1 MIVIVLDLET
11 TVSKLGEIM
20 DPSAMHEENA
30 CVMAAWL
37 MIEDGKTLG
46 PVKTSVWCHNDQPH
60 PDSREP
66 FQNDLLRADLVVC
79 HNTKFDV
86 TWLVEMDFV
95 LPAKLHC
102 TMIGE
107 YIFARGIQQSKSLK
121 ATAERRDV
129 TRKKSE
135 LIDEMFAQGVGFE
148 RMPLEIVLEYAAADV
163 ISCAEIYLAQI
174 ADLKEEHNSGLWPTF
189 ELMNEMT
196 WFLIEIE
203 RNGICI
209 DLDSLS
215 QVRVLFENERE
226 EIKNELEKE
235 TIEVMGDTVTN
246 LSSGQDMTRLI
257 YGYEFKSDYNK
268 KAFIKA
274 FNIGLGPDGRPTYP
288 PRMSDSEWVFHVK
301 SNMQLA
307 YRTIAERCDLCSG
320 SGKQHRVT
328 KKGDPY
334 KRQPACKM
342 CEGSGA
348 VYRPTTKK
356 AGLGLIPEGPADA
369 TANGFR
375 GDKMTIQRLLV
386 QAERKNN
393 TRAINFLT
401 KYSRL
406 NALNT
411 YLNSFVKGIANHTRP
426 SGLLHANF
434 NQTTTATGRLSSS
447 RPNFQNQPKG
457 GKFPVRKAVVS
468 RFEGGTLGE
477 IDYSQLEFRVA
488 GILSG
493 DKQILDDV
501 TSGKD
506 IHSQTA
512 MIINK
517 CAADKV
523 TKSMRQAAKAYT
535 FAPLYGGM
543 GAGEAPHV
551 QEYFKSYFDIYSGL
565 KKWHKKLM
573 DGVIKDGLV
582 RIPCGREFSF
592 PNAVRFRNGRVSGAT
607 QIVNFPVQ
615 SHATGTIV
623 PLACV
628 RALKAFKMRNLR
640 SKLILT
646 VHDSI
651 VIDIYPGEIGQ
662 VKECA
667 VWAMRDIENEIE
679 ERFGYKLPIPLDI
692 EMEVGKNWMEMSEV
706 SLN

>member
-1 MIVIVLDLET
+1 
-11 TVSKLGEIM
+11 
-20 DPSAMHEENA
+20 
-30 CVMAAWL
+30 

-46 PVKTSVWCHNDQPH
+46 PIQHSVWFHDEKPQ

-66 FQNDLLRADLVVC
+66 LQRDLGRADLLC
-79 HNTKFDV
+79 AHNDKFDV
-86 TWLVEMDFV
+86 TWLLEMEFV
-95 LPAKLHC
+95 LPNEIWC

-107 YIFARGIQQSKSLK
+107 YIFSRGIRRPLSLK

-129 TRKKSE
+129 TRKKSDLVDE
-135 LIDEMFAQGVGFE
+135 LFASGVGFE
-148 RMPLEIVLEYAAADV
+148 KMPLDTVLEYAEADV
-163 ISCAEIYLAQI
+163 VSCAEIYLAQI
-174 ADLKEEHNSGLWPTF
+174 EDLKLEENIGLLPTF
-189 ELMNEMT
+189 KLMNEMT
-196 WFLIEIE
+196 WFLCEIE
-203 RNGICI
+203 RNGIAI
-209 DLDSLS
+209 DMDVLDE
-215 QVRVLFENERE
+215 VRVQFETEHTA
-226 EIKNELEKE
+226 IQTELEKE

-257 YGYEFKSDYNK
+257 YGYEFKSDHNK

-320 SGKQHRVT
+320 SGKQHKVT

-342 CEGSGA
+342 CQGSGA

-375 GDKMTIQRLLV
+375 ADKMTIQRLLI

-468 RFEGGTLGE
+468 RFEGGLLGE

-501 TSGKD
+501 LSGKD
-506 IHSQTA
+506 IHTQTA
-512 MIINK
+512 MIINQ
-517 CAADKV
+517 CSADKV
-523 TKSMRQAAKAYT
+523 TKKLRSQAKSLT
-535 FAPLYGGM
+535 FSPLYGGM
-543 GAGEAPHV
+543 GMSEPPHV
-551 QEYFKSYFDIYSGL
+551 QEYFKTYFDIYSGL
-565 KKWHKKLM
+565 KDWHKKLM

-628 RALKAFKMRNLR
+628 RALRAFKMRNLR

-651 VIDIYPGEIGQ
+651 VIDIYPGELEQ